1 MVEQECYYVKSV
13 GGVDG
18 NTPSTS
24 LPHMLLTTP
33 VHKPTSAL
41 AHVLSSSISNV
52 QSVHM

>member
-18 NTPSTS
+18 NTASTS
-24 LPHMLLTTP
+24 FPHMLLTTH

-41 AHVLSSSISNV
+41 AHVPSSSISNV
-52 QSVHM
+52 ESVHL